1 MSVHHISTCAA
12 SSPYRKKCRALIQGL
27 YDLPLH
33 EVERLLPAKGGS
45 LEVAVLTVPHCPVDG
60 RVDVS
65 VTVYYVNKE
74 PLFFEYNRQ
83 WYPTGE
89 DSGLPCCYYHC
100 QLGLYN
106 VMLLFAAVC
115 VCSVLFVEQPQPATD
130 DDNMACCFIKADW
143 RSW

>member
-1 MSVHHISTCAA
+1 MWLKHCVCLTVYYINCSPPHTHVLVQRVVRSVHHISTCAA

-33 EVERLLPAKGGS
+33 EVECLLPAKGGS

-60 RVDVS
+60 RVDVN

-89 DSGLPCCYYHC
+89 DSGCH
-100 QLGLYN
+100 
-106 VMLLFAAVC
+106 AATTIANLSC
-115 VCSVLFVEQPQPATD
+115 T
-130 DDNMACCFIKADW
+130 M
-143 RSW
+143 